1 MRQQAFQHARRREV
15 IGGADVAH
23 VDRHGVGRFGVVDG
37 KTGDQQL
44 RVREHVLADP
54 RGRQV
59 GQHVFVVGQLFHV
72 GHGACAVDQRMV
84 REHHALG
91 LAGGARGI
99 EHGGRVVRLH
109 GGDGLVQVLGML
121 RGVLL
126 AQRLQ
131 LFIGLQHGVGV
142 MAQAARV
149 VEHHVLQGRALLAHF
164 QHLVDLFLVFHDGHA
179 DLGVLQ
185 HVDHFLRNRVLVERH
200 GNRAQGLRGHHGHIE
215 AGSVLADNGHVHAGP
230 YAQ

>member
-1 MRQQAFQHARRREV
+1 
-15 IGGADVAH
+15 
-23 VDRHGVGRFGVVDG
+23 
-37 KTGDQQL
+37 
-44 RVREHVLADP
+44 
-54 RGRQV
+54 
-59 GQHVFVVGQLFHV
+59 
-72 GHGACAVDQRMV
+72 
-84 REHHALG
+84 
-91 LAGGARGI
+91 
-99 EHGGRVVRLH
+99 
-109 GGDGLVQVLGML
+109 ML

-131 LFIGLQHGVGV
+131 LLIGLKHGVGV

-200 GNRAQGLRGHHGHIE
+200 GNRAQRLRGHHGHIQ
-215 AGSVLADNGHVHAGP
+215 AGAVLADNGHVHAGP
-230 YAQ
+230 NAQRRESVRDMAHMRRHFRPRQGLPDPQIFLSYRGPRPTNIGMREQQRWKGVQRRRHLCGCGR